1 MLSKILSKETC
12 KNCKFCC
19 SFKRQSLWETP
30 LFSLQQKNLL
40 QNKYPF
46 SKFKLVK
53 DDVFT
58 IDLDNSY
65 KTHDQNCQ
73 IIYRYQ
79 RTSESRHARRCRSV

>member
-46 SKFKLVK
+46 SKFKLIK
-53 DDVFT
+53 DDEVKKEMLKRAT
-58 IDLDNSY
+58 L
-65 KTHDQNCQ
+65 HDMDKVILEALNLIERELQ
-73 IIYRYQ
+73 
-79 RTSESRHARRCRSV
+79 